1 VSPTGSVGSSPAGSP
16 DSVAHGAPVVVGY
29 DGSPDARSAVAW
41 AARIART
48 LRAPLQVV
56 HAVGLLEHAGL
67 GAATIDGDAARA
79 IATGEGMDPLDVEWC
94 VVDGDP
100 CTALLRM
107 AASPGGV
114 ALLVVGS
121 RGASA
126 HPGTLLGST
135 SLELAERAPVPLT
148 IVPPGR
154 GSD

>member
-1 VSPTGSVGSSPAGSP
+1 MSPTRSDNPVER
-16 DSVAHGAPVVVGY
+16 GAPVVVGY

-41 AARIART
+41 AARTA
-48 LRAPLQVV
+48 LALGAPFRVV

-67 GAATIDGDAARA
+67 GGGPTVDGDAARA

-107 AASPGGV
+107 AGSPGGV

-148 IVPPGR
+148 IVPTGR

>member
-1 VSPTGSVGSSPAGSP
+1 VSNTASRGPEE
-16 DSVAHGAPVVVGY
+16 GAALVVVGY

-41 AARIART
+41 AARAALGFEAR
-48 LRAPLQVV
+48 LRVV
-56 HAVGLLEHAGL
+56 HAVGLLEHAHLGGA
-67 GAATIDGDAARA
+67 GAAGAIDGDTARA

-100 CTALLRM
+100 CSALLRM
-107 AASPGGV
+107 AGSPGDV

-135 SLELAERAPVPLT
+135 SLELAEHTPVPLA
-148 IVPPGR
+148 IVPSGA
-154 GSD
+154 GSA

>member
-1 VSPTGSVGSSPAGSP
+1 MSPPGSAGP
-16 DSVAHGAPVVVGY
+16 EERGAPVVVGY
-29 DGSPDARSAVAW
+29 DGSPDAGSAVAW
-41 AARIART
+41 AARTALALGAR
-48 LRAPLQVV
+48 LRVV

-67 GAATIDGDAARA
+67 GATTVVDGDAARA
-79 IATGEGMDPLDVEWC
+79 IAISEGMDQLDVEWC

-107 AASPGGV
+107 AGSPGGI

-135 SLELAERAPVPLT
+135 SLELAEHAPVPLT
-148 IVPPGR
+148 IVPWAH
-154 GSD
+154 GSV

>member
-1 VSPTGSVGSSPAGSP
+1 MSQTSSAGSEER
-16 DSVAHGAPVVVGY
+16 GAPVVVGY
-29 DGSPDARSAVAW
+29 DGSRDARSAVAW
-41 AARIART
+41 AARTALALGAR
-48 LRAPLQVV
+48 LRVV

-67 GAATIDGDAARA
+67 GAATAVDGEAARA

-100 CTALLRM
+100 CTALVRM
-107 AASPGGV
+107 AGSPGGV

-148 IVPPGR
+148 IVPQGR
-154 GSD
+154 GSA

>member
-1 VSPTGSVGSSPAGSP
+1 MSPAGSAG
-16 DSVAHGAPVVVGY
+16 SAGSAERGAPVVVGY
-29 DGSPDARSAVAW
+29 DGSADARSAVAW
-41 AARIART
+41 AARTALA
-48 LRAPLQVV
+48 LRVRLRVV

-67 GAATIDGDAARA
+67 GAATAVDGDAARV
-79 IATGEGMDPLDVEWC
+79 IATSEGMDPIDVEWC

-107 AASPGGV
+107 AGSPGGI

-135 SLELAERAPVPLT
+135 SLELAEHAPVPLT
-148 IVPPGR
+148 IVPAGPG
-154 GSD
+154 SA

>member
-1 VSPTGSVGSSPAGSP
+1 MSPPGSAGP
-16 DSVAHGAPVVVGY
+16 EERGAPVVVGY
-29 DGSPDARSAVAW
+29 DGSPDARSAVVW
-41 AARIART
+41 AARTARA
-48 LRAPLQVV
+48 LRARLRVV

-67 GAATIDGDAARA
+67 GATTVVDGDAARA
-79 IATGEGMDPLDVEWC
+79 IAISEGMDQLDVEWC

-107 AASPGGV
+107 AGSPGGI

-135 SLELAERAPVPLT
+135 SLELAEHAPVPLT
-148 IVPPGR
+148 IVPAGPG
-154 GSD
+154 SA

>member
-1 VSPTGSVGSSPAGSP
+1 MSHASSA
-16 DSVAHGAPVVVGY
+16 DAVEHRAPVVVGY

-41 AARIART
+41 AARTALA
-48 LRAPLQVV
+48 LRAGLRVV

-67 GAATIDGDAARA
+67 GAATAVDGDGARA
-79 IATGEGMDPLDVEWC
+79 IAIGEGMDPLDVEWC

-107 AASPGGV
+107 AGSPGGI

-135 SLELAERAPVPLT
+135 SLELAEHAPVPLT
-148 IVPPGR
+148 IVPWGR
-154 GSD
+154 GSV

>member
-1 VSPTGSVGSSPAGSP
+1 VSPAAP
-16 DSVAHGAPVVVGY
+16 VARGAPVVVGY

-41 AARIART
+41 AARTAVSLGTR
-48 LRAPLQVV
+48 LRVV
-56 HAVGLLEHAGL
+56 HAVGLLEHAHL
-67 GAATIDGDAARA
+67 GAVAAVDGDAART

-107 AASPGGV
+107 AGSPGGA

-135 SLELAERAPVPLT
+135 SLELAERAPVPIT
-148 IVPPGR
+148 IVPR
-154 GSD
+154 GSGST

>member
-1 VSPTGSVGSSPAGSP
+1 VERGG
-16 DSVAHGAPVVVGY
+16 PVVVGY

-41 AARIART
+41 AARTALA
-48 LRAPLQVV
+48 LRARLLVV

-67 GAATIDGDAARA
+67 GAATAVDGDAARA
-79 IATGEGMDPLDVEWC
+79 VATGQGMDPLDVEWS

-107 AASPGGV
+107 AGSPGRV

-148 IVPPGR
+148 IVPGGR
-154 GSD
+154 GSA

>member
-1 VSPTGSVGSSPAGSP
+1 VSPASSAGSAGSVER
-16 DSVAHGAPVVVGY
+16 DAPVVVGY

-41 AARIART
+41 AARTALA
-48 LRAPLQVV
+48 LRARLRVV

-67 GAATIDGDAARA
+67 GPATAVDGDTARA
-79 IATGEGMDPLDVEWC
+79 IATDEGMNPLDVEWC
-94 VVDGDP
+94 VVDGDA
-100 CTALLRM
+100 CTALLRI
-107 AASPGGV
+107 AGSPEGV

-135 SLELAERAPVPLT
+135 SLELAEHAPVPVT

-154 GSD
+154 GSG

>member
-1 VSPTGSVGSSPAGSP
+1 MSPTGADNSVERS
-16 DSVAHGAPVVVGY
+16 APVVVGY

-41 AARIART
+41 AARTALA
-48 LRAPLQVV
+48 LRARLQVV

-67 GAATIDGDAARA
+67 GTATAPDGDAARA

-107 AASPGGV
+107 AGSPGGV

-148 IVPPGR
+148 IVPPGP
-154 GSD
+154 DAA

>member
-1 VSPTGSVGSSPAGSP
+1 
-16 DSVAHGAPVVVGY
+16 VGY

-41 AARIART
+41 AARTALAFRAR
-48 LRAPLQVV
+48 LRVV

-67 GAATIDGDAARA
+67 GAAGAVDGDAARA
-79 IATGEGMDPLDVEWC
+79 IATGEGMDPLAVEWC

-107 AASPGGV
+107 AGSPGGV

-135 SLELAERAPVPLT
+135 SLELAERASVPLT
-148 IVPPGR
+148 IVPPAR
-154 GSD
+154 DSA

>member
-1 VSPTGSVGSSPAGSP
+1 MSPPGSAGP
-16 DSVAHGAPVVVGY
+16 EERGAPVVVGY

-41 AARIART
+41 AARTALALGAR
-48 LRAPLQVV
+48 LRVV

-67 GAATIDGDAARA
+67 GATTVVDGDAARA
-79 IATGEGMDPLDVEWC
+79 IAISEGMDQLDVEWC

-107 AASPGGV
+107 AGSPGGV

-135 SLELAERAPVPLT
+135 SLELAEHAPVPLT
-148 IVPPGR
+148 IVPAGPG
-154 GSD
+154 SA

>member
-1 VSPTGSVGSSPAGSP
+1 MSPVSAADPVE
-16 DSVAHGAPVVVGY
+16 HGAPVVVGY

-41 AARIART
+41 AARTARA
-48 LRAPLQVV
+48 LRARLRVV

-67 GAATIDGDAARA
+67 GAATAVDGDAARA
-79 IATGEGMDPLDVEWC
+79 IAVDQGMDPLDVEWC

-107 AASPGGV
+107 AGSPGGV

-135 SLELAERAPVPLT
+135 SLELAERASVPLT
-148 IVPPGR
+148 IVPPAR
-154 GSD
+154 DSA

>member
-1 VSPTGSVGSSPAGSP
+1 V
-16 DSVAHGAPVVVGY
+16 DRGAPVVVGY
-29 DGSPDARSAVAW
+29 DGSPDAGSAVAW
-41 AARIART
+41 AARTALALGTR
-48 LRAPLQVV
+48 LRVV

-67 GAATIDGDAARA
+67 GAATAVDGDAARA
-79 IATGEGMDPLDVEWC
+79 MATVEGMNPLDVDWC
-94 VVDGDP
+94 VVEGDP

-107 AASPGGV
+107 AGSPGGI

-135 SLELAERAPVPLT
+135 SLELAERTPVPLT

-154 GSD
+154 GST